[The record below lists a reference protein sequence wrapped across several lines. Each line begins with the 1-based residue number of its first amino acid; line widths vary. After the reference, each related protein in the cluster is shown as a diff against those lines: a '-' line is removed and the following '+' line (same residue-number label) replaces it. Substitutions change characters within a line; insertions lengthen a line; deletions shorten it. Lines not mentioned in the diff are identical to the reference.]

1 VANYGWTPNGQ
12 NLPRI
17 SPYVSVLS
25 GKVDNNP
32 VPANFNVNAN
42 FE

>member
-17 SPYVSVLS
+17 SPYVSVLDGS
-25 GKVDNNP
+25 TNNNP
-32 VPANFNVNAN
+32 VPAGFNAN
-42 FE
+42 NYE